1 MVKSNSTALKAYHAC
16 AKRNS
21 CSKKSR
27 KAPKRKAAGGKARK
41 PRRVSADDL
50 DLGTLR
56 RRLRK
61 GAKKKKKQKVTVAG
75 RGSRMYRSA
84 R

>member
-16 AKRNS
+16 AARNS

-27 KAPKRKAAGGKARK
+27 KAPKRKAPKNKATKRKAAGGKARK
-41 PRRVSADDL
+41 PRRMSADNL

-61 GAKKKKKQKVTVAG
+61 GAKKKKK
-75 RGSRMYRSA
+75 RR
-84 R
+84 